1 MTFCGSR
8 GAALN
13 RIVLRMRLLRVLSIV
28 FVLSV
33 CGFTRPCFAA
43 DNDLPVVSIND
54 NRVPAGQ
61 LENGVLTLHLELR
74 RGRWHPERDDGRR
87 VNDRTPGA
95 IEDGFIAEEGHAL
108 QIPGPLIRVPQGTE
122 LHISVHNLL
131 EQTAFVGG
139 LEQHPGNAADLAQV
153 APNETKQFTFNAGEP
168 GTYAYWAAAN
178 KIPNEHPRGRMGGAF
193 IVDPPG
199 AVPSDRV
206 FVIQGWNNNR
216 RYHSDLQYVYVINGK
231 SWPYTERLHAT
242 LEQPEHW
249 RVINLQ
255 GEPHTMHLH
264 GFFFRVTAVGDGTS
278 DHVYTPAEQ
287 RMEVTESIK
296 VGDTFDMN
304 WTPERAGNW
313 LFHCHILAH
322 MTTYDPDWN
331 FGPSG
336 PAKPADWKLLTGGDE
351 MNMAGLVMGITVAT
365 PPGIKL
371 AKTESQVVGD
381 RRHLFVRE
389 RPAAAYIPAGPGFFL
404 EGVSQKVGAI
414 GPPLVITQGVRT
426 AVTVTNQLHEP
437 TAIHWHGI
445 EIESYYDGV
454 PMWDGTPSH
463 MTPVIPPGGSFVAY
477 MTPPRAGTF
486 IYHTHWRDAEQLTSG
501 LYGALLVLPPGQK
514 YEPATDKVFV
524 IGRSGPNGMHD
535 PIVINGS
542 PQPGPIVLLT
552 GRTYRIRLINISPDD
567 METVSLLVNDKPAQ
581 WRAIAKDGDDL
592 PPQQATVQDAV
603 HVELGVGETRDFEF
617 SPKTQADY
625 QLRFTGDLNT
635 GDLHEVVQYI
645 RVVQPGTLPSVFAEK

>member
-1 MTFCGSR
+1 MALGERSD
-8 GAALN
+8 AAVN
-13 RIVLRMRLLRVLSIV
+13 RVSWRVRLLRIL
-28 FVLSV
+28 FVLFV
-33 CGFTRPCFAA
+33 CCFALPCLAA

-54 NRVPAGQ
+54 NRIPVGK

-74 RGRWHPERDDGRR
+74 RGRWHPERDDGQR
-87 VNDRTPGA
+87 VTDRTPGA
-95 IEDGFIAEEGHAL
+95 IDDSYFAEEGHAL

-131 EQTAFVGG
+131 TKSVFVGG
-139 LEQHPGNAADLAQV
+139 LEQHPCDRTALTEI
-153 APNETKQFTFNAGEP
+153 APNETKQFNFNSGVA
-168 GTYAYWAAAN
+168 GTYAYWAAIN

-199 AVPSDRV
+199 PVQSDRI

-216 RYHSDLQYVYVINGK
+216 RYHSDLQYVHVINGK
-231 SWPYTERLHAT
+231 SWPYTERLHAVVNK
-242 LEQPEHW
+242 PEHW

-255 GEPHTMHLH
+255 GEPHVMHLH

-278 DHVYTPAEQ
+278 DRIYTPAEQ
-287 RMEVTESIK
+287 RMEVTEPIN
-296 VGDTFDMN
+296 VGYTYDMT
-304 WTPERAGNW
+304 WTPERVGNW

-322 MTTYDPDWN
+322 MTTYAPDWA

-336 PAKPADWKLLTGGDE
+336 PAKPADAKLSSGGDE
-351 MNMAGLVMGITVAT
+351 MSMAGMVMGITVTA
-365 PPGIKL
+365 PPGLKL
-371 AKTESQVVGD
+371 VKAENLEVGA
-381 RRHLFVRE
+381 RQHLFIRE
-389 RPAAAYIPAGPGFFL
+389 RSAAAYIPPGPGFFL
-404 EGVSQKVGAI
+404 EGVSKEVGAI

-426 AVTVTNQLHEP
+426 AVTVTNQLNEP

-454 PMWDGTPSH
+454 PMWDGTPNH

-501 LYGALLVLPPGQK
+501 LYGALLVLPPEQK
-514 YEPATDKVFV
+514 YDPAVDKVFV
-524 IGRSGPNGMHD
+524 IGRSGPNPMHD

-552 GRTYRIRLINISPDD
+552 GKTYRIRLINISPDD
-567 METVSLLVNDKPAQ
+567 METVSLMVDGKPVQ
-581 WRAIAKDGDDL
+581 WRAIAKDGADL
-592 PPQQATVQDAV
+592 PPQQATVQDAAN
-603 HVELGVGETRDFEF
+603 VELGVGETRDFEF
-617 SPKTQADY
+617 SPAGKADY

-635 GDLHEVVQYI
+635 GSLHEVVQFI
-645 RVVQPGTLPSVFAEK
+645 RVVRPGDLPSVFAEK

>member
-1 MTFCGSR
+1 MAFRESC
-8 GAALN
+8 GAALA
-13 RIVLRMRLLRVLSIV
+13 RAVSRSRLLLVLSV
-28 FVLSV
+28 VVV
-33 CGFTRPCFAA
+33 CGFTLPCFAA
-43 DNDLPVVSIND
+43 ANDLSVVSIND
-54 NRVPAGQ
+54 NRVPAGK

-74 RGRWHPERDDGRR
+74 RGRWHPERDDGQR
-87 VNDRTPGA
+87 VNAHTPGA
-95 IEDGFIAEEGHAL
+95 IDDGFIAEEGHAL
-108 QIPGPLIRVPQGTE
+108 QIPGPLIRVPEGTE
-122 LHISVHNLL
+122 LRVSVHNLL
-131 EQTAFVGG
+131 EKTAFVGG
-139 LEQHPGNAADLAQV
+139 LEQHPGSATDVVQI
-153 APNETKQFTFNAGEP
+153 APSETKQFNFNAGVA
-168 GTYAYWAAAN
+168 GTYAYWAATN
-178 KIPNEHPRGRMGGAF
+178 RIPNEHPRGRMGGAL

-199 AVPSDRV
+199 ATSSDRI

-216 RYHSDLQYVYVINGK
+216 RYHSDLQYLHVINGK

-242 LEQPEHW
+242 LNKTEHW

-255 GEPHTMHLH
+255 GEPHAMHLH
-264 GFFFRVTAVGDGTS
+264 GFYFRVTAVGNGTS
-278 DHVYTPAEQ
+278 DHVYTSAEQ

-296 VGDTFDMN
+296 VGDTYDMT
-304 WTPERAGNW
+304 WTPERVGNW

-322 MTTYDPDWN
+322 MTTYAPDWA
-331 FGPSG
+331 FGPAG
-336 PAKPADWKLLTGGDE
+336 PAEPADWKPSSGGDE
-351 MNMAGLVMGITVAT
+351 MDMAGMVMGITVTA
-365 PPGIKL
+365 PPGVKL
-371 AKTESQVVGD
+371 AKAEGQVVGAT
-381 RRHLFVRE
+381 RHLFVRE
-389 RPAAAYIPAGPGFFL
+389 RPADAYVPAGPGFFL

-454 PMWDGTPSH
+454 PMWDGTPNH

-514 YEPATDKVFV
+514 HDPAIDKVFV
-524 IGRSGPNGMHD
+524 IGRSGPDAMRN

-552 GRTYRIRLINISPDD
+552 GKTYRIRLINISPDD

-581 WRAIAKDGDDL
+581 WRAIAKDGADL
-592 PPQQATVQDAV
+592 PPQQATMQDAV
-603 HVELGVGETRDFEF
+603 DVELGVGETRDFEF
-617 SPKTQADY
+617 SPTAKADY
-625 QLRFTGDLNT
+625 KLQFTGDLNT
-635 GDLHEVVQYI
+635 GNLHEVVQYI
-645 RVVQPGTLPSVFAEK
+645 RVVPPGALPSVFAEK